1 MATRDSQ
8 SPLTGWSLPR
18 FLGGAPLPFWAP
30 PVAGFVAMAIP
41 SLLSMARLSWSTEA
55 GTHQPIV
62 LATGAWLLHY
72 NGLRLHDARRE
83 AGSSRTTFGLL
94 ALCWVVYAF
103 GRAYGFLVL
112 EGTAL
117 FGVFVALIYQFF
129 GIEELR
135 RQAFPLF
142 YLAFAIPI
150 PGSVLGLVTQPL
162 QVLVSWAST
171 GIVGAAGYPIARQ
184 GVTISIAQFQLLVED
199 ACAGLNS
206 LIGLVAISLFY
217 IYVVHRGSWR
227 YSLLLTAFVIPIAI
241 FVNILRVSAIILIV
255 YYFGDEVGEGVMHGT
270 TGMVLFTLA
279 LAMVFLLDWVLS
291 RRFRVGQHA

>member
-8 SPLTGWSLPR
+8 SSSVGWTLPR
-18 FLGGAPLPFWAP
+18 FFGGAPLPFWAP
-30 PVAGFVAMAIP
+30 AIAGFVAMAIP
-41 SLLSMARLSWSTEA
+41 SLISMARQSWSTEA

-72 NGLRLHDARRE
+72 NGLRLHDARRD
-83 AGSSRTTFGLL
+83 AGSSGVTLSLL
-94 ALCWVVYAF
+94 ALCWVVYAL

-112 EGTAL
+112 EAGAL
-117 FGVFVALIYQFF
+117 FGVFLTLLYQFF
-129 GIEELR
+129 GFEELR

-142 YLAFAIPI
+142 YLAFAVPL
-150 PGSVLGLVTQPL
+150 PGFVLSRVTQPL

-171 GIVGAAGYPIARQ
+171 NIVGAAGYPIARQ
-184 GVTISIAQFQLLVED
+184 GVTIYIAQFQLLVED

-217 IYVVHRGSWR
+217 IYVVNRGSWR
-227 YSLLLTAFVIPIAI
+227 YALLLTAFVIPIAI

-255 YYFGDEVGEGVMHGT
+255 YYFGDEVGQGVMHGT

-279 LAMVFLLDWVLS
+279 LAMVFLLDWILS
-291 RRFRVGQHA
+291 RRFRGGQHA

>member
-8 SPLTGWSLPR
+8 SSPVGWSLPR
-18 FLGGAPLPFWAP
+18 LFGGGALPFWAP
-30 PVAGFVAMAIP
+30 AAAGFVAMAIP
-41 SLLSMARLSWSTEA
+41 SLISMARQSWSTEA

-72 NGLRLHDARRE
+72 NGLRLQAARRE
-83 AGSSRTTFGLL
+83 AGSARVTFWLL
-94 ALCWVVYAF
+94 ALCWVVYAL

-112 EGTAL
+112 EGVSL
-117 FGVFVALIYQFF
+117 FGVFVALLYQFF
-129 GIEELR
+129 GFEELR

-150 PGSVLGLVTQPL
+150 PGFVLSRITQPL

-171 GIVGAAGYPIARQ
+171 VIVGAGGYPIARQ
-184 GVTISIAQFQLLVED
+184 GVTIFIAQFQLLVED

-206 LIGLVAISLFY
+206 IIGLVAISLFY

-227 YSLLLTAFVIPIAI
+227 YALLLTAFVIPIAI

-255 YYFGDEVGEGVMHGT
+255 YYFGDEVGQGVMHGT
-270 TGMVLFTLA
+270 TGMVLFTFALA
-279 LAMVFLLDWVLS
+279 LVFLLDWLLS